1 MSDGS
6 ASPTK
11 HGRILSPAP
20 VRIASSWSVMREAR
34 TRELARAVA
43 PEKGPG
49 LFVRL
54 AAFARRRPATR
65 PAAQTS

>member
-1 MSDGS
+1 MINPSTHLALAREKQADF
-6 ASPTK
+6 
-11 HGRILSPAP
+11 L
-20 VRIASSWSVMREAR
+20 REAR

-49 LFVRL
+49 LFARL

-65 PAAQTS
+65 PAAQPS